1 MDNQVAILYDAAG
14 NPLATAPGTPAA
26 KALTVQGDPAGEP
39 IPVAVENTVGVT
51 GTVAVSSS
59 ALPSGAAT
67 EATLAAI
74 NTKTPALV
82 SGRQPVDGSG
92 VTQPISAAALPLPAG
107 ASTSTIQ
114 ATQQTS
120 LDAIKTAVQ
129 GTLAVDASAHAV
141 PVTDNGGSLTVDGSV
156 AITGTPNVAVT
167 SSVLP
172 TGAATETTL
181 ATRAADATIT
191 ARLNTLGQKTS
202 ANSAPVVISSDQ
214 SSLHTTVDNASLAI
228 TAASLPLPT
237 GAATETTLAAI
248 NTKTATL
255 VSGRVPVDP
264 SGVTSPV
271 SVAAVVHVDDNGASL
286 TVDTPQLPTT
296 LGAKT
301 IANSTA
307 VNIASDQT
315 VPVSAVALPLPSG
328 AATEATLATRL
339 ADATFTSRIST
350 LGQKAM
356 AASTPV
362 VLASDQASIPITAAS
377 LPLPTGAATEITLAA
392 LSAKVPT
399 LGQAAMAA
407 STPVVIASNQSAVP
421 VSGTVTANQGTAAA
435 AAGAWPVGVTDGVST
450 AAVKLASTAA
460 AATDPA
466 LVVAV
471 SPNSPVVQGAAS
483 ESGSGITNFA
493 GALQNGR
500 FAQLVKDRDVVEALA
515 EILEFLHT
523 LAATIQPSARP
534 REQLTAP
541 ANYSVFRSVTAASS
555 TRTLLDKNQARLGAT
570 ILNADTASA
579 LYVLS
584 DGDATITQY
593 TVKLIPGAYYE
604 MPYRYTG
611 RISGIWDVGFSG
623 SALITEFF

>member
-1 MDNQVAILYDAAG
+1 MDSPVAILYDADS
-14 NPLATAPGTPAA
+14 NPLATVPGTPAD

-39 IPVAVENTVGVT
+39 IPVAVENTVGIT

-59 ALPSGAAT
+59 ALPTGAAT
-67 EATLAAI
+67 EATLASVDA
-74 NTKTPALV
+74 KTPALV

-92 VTQPISAAALPLPAG
+92 VTQPISAVALPLPAG
-107 ASTSTIQ
+107 AATSAIQ
-114 ATQQTS
+114 TTQQTS

-129 GTLAVDASAHAV
+129 GTLVVNASGTPV

-156 AITGTPNVAVT
+156 SITGTPNVAVT
-167 SSVLP
+167 SSV
-172 TGAATETTL
+172 
-181 ATRAADATIT
+181 
-191 ARLNTLGQKTS
+191 
-202 ANSAPVVISSDQ
+202 
-214 SSLHTTVDNASLAI
+214 
-228 TAASLPLPT
+228 LPT

-339 ADATFTSRIST
+339 ADATLTARINT
-350 LGQKAM
+350 LGQKT
-356 AASTPV
+356 AANSTPT
-362 VLASDQASIPITAAS
+362 VLASDQSAIPITAAS
-377 LPLPTGAATEITLAA
+377 LPLPTGATTETTLAA
-392 LSAKVPT
+392 LSAKVPA

-541 ANYSVFRSVTAASS
+541 ANSSVFRSVTAASS

-570 ILNADTASA
+570 ILNADAA
-579 LYVLS
+579 CPLYVLA

-604 MPYRYTG
+604 VPYRYTG